1 MKKTLSFLAA
11 SALMAVALSGCAGN
25 VDPAALNAG
34 DNQTGGS
41 SGGQVVNVFNWG
53 EYIDTDVLT
62 AFEEKTGIEVNYTM
76 FDTNESLYSKLKTE
90 SYDVVI
96 PSDYMIARMIEEG
109 MLQKINFDHIP
120 NYEDVDPAYKNLA
133 YDPTNEYS
141 VPYTWGT
148 VGIIYNK
155 DKVDEADLGSWD
167 ILWNPK
173 YKGQTV
179 MFDNARDAMGLTLKS
194 LGYSLNTTDE
204 TELREAAKKIKS
216 GKNNFQGFWMDQIL
230 EKLPSGEAWIAPYYA
245 GDAVTM
251 IEEAPNLGFFVPEEG
266 TNMFVDAMC
275 VPANAQNVENAE
287 AFINFMCETEIAKQ
301 NIEYIGY
308 STPLM
313 SVKEALD
320 DEITDNPIAYPD
332 AEVLANT
339 ETFINLPE
347 ETNMLYDALWSD
359 ILK

>member
-1 MKKTLSFLAA
+1 MKKITSTLAVCALLA
-11 SALMAVALSGCAGN
+11 SIVSGCAGN
-25 VDPAALNAG
+25 VDPDAANNSAEQNTADGNAK
-34 DNQTGGS
+34 
-41 SGGQVVNVFNWG
+41 VVNVFNWG
-53 EYIDTDVLT
+53 EYIDMDVLT
-62 AFEEKTGIEVNYTM
+62 AFEEETGITVNYTM
-76 FDTNESLYSKLKTE
+76 YDTNESLYSKLKTE

-109 MLQKINFDHIP
+109 MLQKLNFDNIP
-120 NYEDVDPAYKNLA
+120 NYADVDKAYKNLS
-133 YDPTNEYS
+133 YDPNNEYS

-155 DKVDEADLGSWD
+155 DKVDETDLGSWD

-179 MFDNARDAMGLTLKS
+179 MFDNSRDAMGLTLKL
-194 LGYSLNTTDE
+194 LGYSQNTTDE
-204 TELREAAKKIKS
+204 AQLREAAEKIKS
-216 GKNNFQGFWMDQIL
+216 GKDNFQGFWMDQIL

-251 IEEAPNLGFFVPEEG
+251 MADAPNLGYFIPKEG

-275 VPANAQNVENAE
+275 VPTNAQNVENAE
-287 AFINFMCETEIAKQ
+287 AFINFMCETEIAKK

-320 DEITDNPIAYPD
+320 DDIKNNPIAYPD

-347 ETNMLYDALWSD
+347 ETNMLYDSLWSD